1 MRTGRFLTLCI
12 QYQVK
17 FEDLPPLN
25 FAEID
30 DKKAEQIIKKAAE
43 AKKQRENQRA

>member
-1 MRTGRFLTLCI
+1 MCI

-25 FAEID
+25 FAELD
-30 DKKAEQIIKKAAE
+30 DKKAEAIIKKAAE
-43 AKKQRENQRA
+43 LKKKKENQRA